1 MATLN
6 KKQYP
11 YQNISLKNIKGEK
24 WEDIPGLGGY
34 FMVSNYGRIKR
45 LEYETQY
52 RNGAIHVKPEQIIKS
67 RIYKVPNKYKKDY
80 ISCLCV
86 NVVLNQKVYGF
97 TIGRLVYDCFVKH
110 FNTNDRGLC
119 VICVD
124 TDNFNIKPSNLK
136 LVSVSEKTLRAI
148 QRGRFRS
155 HFLDFSEE
163 FLAARYKRTGER
175 ISKQVTQYTRE
186 GKKVKTFPSMVAAEE
201 ATGAN
206 THTIRRAAS
215 GKGFSAGGFI
225 WRWGNASSVD
235 MKTVLES
242 RRKKHRLQFGHPVTQ
257 YDLTGKRVAS
267 YPSMTDAGEAVG
279 VQGSMILRAVKGDYK
294 SIKGF
299 VWKKGRGKPSLDLS
313 NYKWGI
319 VSAAASNSKK
329 VKQYSLTGQYLRTH
343 DSITAAAVYVGVG
356 ISALSEAC
364 RESNRTCKGYKWG
377 FFSHSS
383 LH

>member
-1 MATLN
+1 MAAI

-11 YQNISLKNIKGEK
+11 YQNTSLKNIKGER

-52 RNGAIHVKPEQIIKS
+52 RNGAIHVKPEQITKP
-67 RIYKVPNKYKKDY
+67 RIYKAPNKYKKDY
-80 ISCLCV
+80 SSFLCV
-86 NVVLNQKVYGF
+86 KVVLNKRIYGF
-97 TIGRLVYDCFVKH
+97 TIGRLVYDCFVNH
-110 FNTNDRGLC
+110 FNTNDRGWY

-124 TDNFNIKPSNLK
+124 TDNFKIRPSNLK
-136 LVSVSEKTLRAI
+136 LVSVSEKSLRSI

-155 HFLDFSEE
+155 PFLDFSEE
-163 FLAARYKRTGER
+163 FLASQYKKTGER
-175 ISKQVTQYTRE
+175 ESKQVTQYTRGGE
-186 GKKVKTFPSMVAAEE
+186 KIMTFPSMVAAGE
-201 ATGAN
+201 ATGADPR
-206 THTIRRAAS
+206 TISRAAS
-215 GKGFSAGGFI
+215 GKGFSAAGFI

-235 MKTVLES
+235 MKKILEN

-279 VQGSMILRAVKGDYK
+279 VQGNMILRAAKGDYK

-299 VWKKGRGKPSLDLS
+299 VWKKGRGKSFIDLS
-313 NYKWGI
+313 NYKWGF
-319 VSAAASNSKK
+319 VSSAASNCKK
-329 VKQYSLTGQYLRTH
+329 VKQYSPTGQYLRTH
-343 DSITAAAVYVGVG
+343 NSVTAAASYIGVG

-364 RESNRTCKGYKWG
+364 RESRRICKGYKWR
-377 FFSHSS
+377 FVK
-383 LH
+383 